1 MDRDLID
8 INYKTENYTHV
19 ECVKLA
25 RLFYWYDTVW
35 IAILAR
41 ILMSN
46 YMSLRQ
52 SRPIDECNEE
62 FVCVFNTSVDEM
74 SSARSEAEKLLAEQ
88 TEDALNEKIER
99 EKFSR
104 RQRFYREY
112 ADNQLARII
121 MSLCDVENRQ
131 NVVTSEQILTS
142 RDELTSQAISIDQ
155 E

>member
-8 INYKTENYTHV
+8 INYKTENYKHV

-62 FVCVFNTSVDEM
+62 FVCVFNISVDEM
-74 SSARSEAEKLLAEQ
+74 SSAKSEAEKLLAEQ
-88 TEDALNEKIER
+88 TQDALNEKIER
-99 EKFSR
+99 EDFMNVAGFFVKHSYNDIHRRKFH
-104 RQRFYREY
+104 FC
-112 ADNQLARII
+112 LAFCSVFLVVVSTLII
-121 MSLCDVENRQ
+121 N
-131 NVVTSEQILTS
+131 
-142 RDELTSQAISIDQ
+142 
-155 E
+155 

>member
-1 MDRDLID
+1 M
-8 INYKTENYTHV
+8 NKKTEDFSH
-19 ECVKLA
+19 EQCVKLA
-25 RLFYWYDTVW
+25 QLFYWYDTVW
-35 IAILAR
+35 VAILAR

-62 FVCVFNTSVDEM
+62 FVCIFNTSVDEM
-74 SSARSEAEKLLAEQ
+74 SSSKSEVQKLLSEQ
-88 TEDALNEKIER
+88 SQDVLNEKIER

-121 MSLCDVENRQ
+121 MSLCEVESN
-131 NVVTSEQILTS
+131 
-142 RDELTSQAISIDQ
+142 
-155 E
+155 

>member
-1 MDRDLID
+1 M
-8 INYKTENYTHV
+8 NKKTEDFSH
-19 ECVKLA
+19 EQCVKLA
-25 RLFYWYDTVW
+25 QLFYWYDTVW
-35 IAILAR
+35 VAILAR

-62 FVCVFNTSVDEM
+62 FVCIFNTSVDEM
-74 SSARSEAEKLLAEQ
+74 SSSKSEAQKLLSEQ
-88 TEDALNEKIER
+88 SQDALNEKIER

-121 MSLCDVENRQ
+121 MSLCEVEN
-131 NVVTSEQILTS
+131 S
-142 RDELTSQAISIDQ
+142 
-155 E
+155 